1 MNKNRKTLF
10 ILLNL
15 FALFLIFACSS
26 PREQVKIENGVFNIG
41 GKPTQLICGEMH
53 YPRIPHEYWR
63 DRLKRARAMGLNTIS
78 AYVFWNFHERQPGVF
93 DFSGQAD
100 IAEFVRTAQEE
111 GLYVILRPGPYVCA
125 EWDFGGYPSWL
136 LKEKEMT
143 YRSKDARF
151 LSYCQRYIKELGKQL
166 APLTINN
173 GGNIILVQ
181 VENEY
186 GSYAADKDYLAAI
199 RDMIKEA
206 GFNVPLFTCD
216 GGGQVEA
223 GHISGALPTL
233 NGVFGE
239 DIFQIIDN
247 YQKGG
252 PYFVAE
258 FYPAW
263 FDEWGK
269 RHSSVSCER
278 PAEQLD
284 WMLGR
289 GVSVSMYMFHGGT
302 NFWYTNG
309 ANTGGGY
316 RPQPTS
322 YDYDAP
328 LGEWGNCYP
337 KYHAF
342 REVIQKYLPEGTTL
356 PDVPADNPV
365 TTFAT
370 IELKES
376 APLQAAFHHTIP
388 SEEVLSMEDAGV
400 DFGYIHYQTT
410 IQKAGK
416 RKLILQDLRD
426 YAVIL
431 IDGKHVASLDR
442 RYNQNSILLDIPKA
456 PATLEILVENT
467 GRVNYGPDILFNRKG
482 ITRQVLWGNEKLT
495 GWSVTPLPLYKEE
508 VSDIAFGKII
518 RGVPAFHKGTFTI
531 RKKGDCFVDMS
542 RWGKGAVWVNGKSL
556 GRFWNIGPQQTLY
569 LPAPW
574 LKEGENE
581 IVVFEMEDTGCRTL
595 QGLSHPILDSLG
607 VDKNEPHGQHRP
619 RMGTPVL
626 EEGDIAL
633 KATLKETNEW
643 QQFDLPVVTTLR
655 HFCLETLSS
664 YTEDNQAC
672 ISEVEIIDDK
682 GHPVDKTRWEVVY
695 VSSEQ
700 PDKNVGIAE
709 NLFDGD
715 LSSFWHTDADAALPH
730 PHRIIIDMKEIYKI
744 SAFRV
749 KVRKGSFLSGKV
761 KDIQLYARPQFFLFH
776 SANEETLN

>member
-1 MNKNRKTLF
+1 MNRTLF
-10 ILLNL
+10 VILGSIVS
-15 FALFLIFACSS
+15 FLFLACSS
-26 PREQVKIENGVFNIG
+26 PKEQVKIENGKFNIA
-41 GKPTQLICGEMH
+41 GKDVQLICGEMH

-63 DRLKRARAMGLNTIS
+63 DRLKRARAMGLNTVS
-78 AYVFWNFHERQPGVF
+78 AYVFWNFHERQPGEF

-136 LKEKEMT
+136 LKEKDMT
-143 YRSKDARF
+143 YRSKDTLF
-151 LSYCQRYIKELGKQL
+151 LSYCKRYIQELGKQL

-173 GGNIILVQ
+173 GGNIIMVQ

-186 GSYAADKDYLAAI
+186 GSYAADKEYLTSI
-199 RDMIKEA
+199 RDMIREA

-223 GHISGALPTL
+223 GHIDGALPTL

-239 DIFQIIDN
+239 DIFRVVDK
-247 YQKGG
+247 YHPGG

-263 FDEWGK
+263 FDEWGR
-269 RHSSVSCER
+269 RHSSVAYER

-284 WMLGR
+284 WMLSH

-316 RPQPTS
+316 QPQPTS

-342 REVIQKYLPEGTTL
+342 REVIQKYLPQGTVL
-356 PDVPADNPV
+356 PEVPADNPT
-365 TTFAT
+365 TTFASV
-370 IELKES
+370 ELKES
-376 APLQAAFHHTIP
+376 APLTAAFHQTTQ
-388 SEEVLSMEDAGV
+388 SEDVLSMEDLGA
-400 DFGYIHYQTT
+400 DFGYIHYQTVVN
-410 IQKAGK
+410 KSGK
-416 RKLILQDLRD
+416 QKLIIQDLRD

-431 IDGKHVASLDR
+431 IDGKQVASLDR
-442 RYNQNSILLDIPKA
+442 RYNQNSVTVDIPKA

-482 ITRQVLWGNEKLT
+482 ITNQVLLGDEKLT
-495 GWSVTPLPLYKEE
+495 GWSITPLPLYKEE
-508 VSDIAFGKII
+508 VSAINFGSPIK
-518 RGVPAFHKGTFTI
+518 GVPAFHKGTFTI
-531 RKKGDCFVDMS
+531 EKLGDCFVDMS
-542 RWGKGAVWVNGKSL
+542 CWGKGAVWVNGKSL

-581 IVVFEMEDTGCRTL
+581 IVVFEMEDTGNRTL
-595 QGLSHPILDSLG
+595 RGLNQPILDSLG
-607 VDKNEPHGQHRP
+607 VDKNYRKGQR
-619 RMGTPVL
+619 RLAKGTPTL
-626 EEGDIAL
+626 DQGDIAL
-633 KATLKETNEW
+633 KATLQETNDW
-643 QQFDLPVVTTLR
+643 QQFDFPVVTTLR
-655 HFCLETLSS
+655 HFCIQTLSS

-672 ISEVEIIDDK
+672 ISEIELVDDK
-682 GHPVDKTRWEVVY
+682 GQPIDKTKWEVVY

-700 PDKNVGIAE
+700 TNKNVGVAE
-709 NLFDGD
+709 NLFDKD
-715 LSSFWHTDADAALPH
+715 ISSFWHTDSTVEPQQPH
-730 PHRIIIDMKEIYKI
+730 CVIIDMKEIYKT

-761 KDIQLYARPQFFLFH
+761 KDIIVYARPQFFLFH
-776 SANEETLN
+776 Q

>member
-1 MNKNRKTLF
+1 MNKQHKLYCVINS
-10 ILLNL
+10 LLVSL
-15 FALFLIFACSS
+15 LLLACSS
-26 PREQVKIENGVFNIG
+26 PTERVRIESGTFNID
-41 GKPTQLICGEMH
+41 GKEVQLICGEMH

-63 DRLKRARAMGLNTIS
+63 DRLKRARAMGLNTVS
-78 AYVFWNFHERQPGVF
+78 AYVFWNFHERQPGEF

-143 YRSKDARF
+143 YRSKDPLF
-151 LSYCQRYIKELGKQL
+151 LSYCKRYIRELGKQL

-173 GGNIILVQ
+173 GGNIIMVQ

-186 GSYAADKDYLAAI
+186 GSYAADKEYLAAV

-216 GGGQVEA
+216 GGGQIEA
-223 GHISGALPTL
+223 GHIDGALPTL
-233 NGVFGE
+233 NGVFSE
-239 DIFQIIDN
+239 DIFKVVDK
-247 YQKGG
+247 YHKGG

-263 FDEWGK
+263 FDEWGR
-269 RHSSVSCER
+269 RHSSVAYER
-278 PAEQLD
+278 SAEQLD
-284 WMLGR
+284 WMLSH

-309 ANTGGGY
+309 ANTGGGFQ
-316 RPQPTS
+316 PQVTS

-328 LGEWGNCYP
+328 LGEWGNCSP
-337 KYHAF
+337 KYYAF
-342 REVIQKYLPEGTTL
+342 REVIQKHLPEGETL
-356 PDVPADNPV
+356 PEVPADNPT

-370 IELKES
+370 VELQES
-376 APLQAAFHHTIP
+376 APLKTAFHQTVQ
-388 SEEVLSMEDAGV
+388 SDDVLSMEDLET

-410 IQKAGK
+410 LSKPGK
-416 RKLILQDLRD
+416 QKLIIQDLRD
-426 YAVIL
+426 YAVVL
-431 IDGKHVASLDR
+431 LDGKQVGSLDR
-442 RYNQNSILLDIPKA
+442 RYNQNSVTLEVRKV

-482 ITRQVLWGNEKLT
+482 ITSQVLWGDEKLT
-495 GWSVTPLPLYKEE
+495 GWSITPLPLYKEN
-508 VSDIAFGKII
+508 VSAMNFSEKIQ
-518 RGVPAFHKGTFTI
+518 GVPAFHKGIFTVQ
-531 RKKGDCFVDMS
+531 KKGDCFIDMS
-542 RWGKGAVWVNGKSL
+542 RWGKGAVWVNGRSL

-581 IVVFEMEDTGCRTL
+581 IVVFEMEDTGNRTL
-595 QGLSHPILDSLG
+595 QGLDRPVLDSLG
-607 VDKNEPHGQHRP
+607 TDKNYQKGQR
-619 RMGTPVL
+619 RTSIGKPVL

-633 KATLKETNEW
+633 KVTLQETNDW
-643 QQFDLPVVTTLR
+643 QRFDLPVVTTLR
-655 HFCLETLSS
+655 HFCIETLSS
-664 YTEDNQAC
+664 YTEDHQAC
-672 ISEVEIIDDK
+672 ISEIEWLDDK
-682 GHPVDKTRWEVVY
+682 GQPIDKTKWEVVY

-700 PDKNVGIAE
+700 ADKNLGVAE

-715 LSSFWHTDADAALPH
+715 ISSFWHTDPAAEPEH
-730 PHRIIIDMKEIYKI
+730 PHHVIIDMKEIYKVV
-744 SAFRV
+744 AFRI

-761 KDIQLYARPQFFLFH
+761 KDIQVFARPQFFLFR
-776 SANEETLN
+776 